1 MPVWKKAGGTIMANT
16 AALKDYIE
24 KDIAHVLIDLRD
36 APALEKGFIK
46 GAVSIPGKDLESAKE
61 QFPADKSAPI
71 ILYSDKADTAA
82 FTVVSGWGYKN
93 AAILGGGIDSWTKD
107 GGKLQKGKLIKSI
120 SYVPK
125 PRPGE
130 ISIDDFKAAAEKA
143 GGDRIIL
150 DVRDR
155 DETMNGM
162 IRGAVN
168 IPAGD
173 ITTRLKELPKNRE
186 IITHCVTGLRAE
198 SAYDDLKAAGY
209 KVRFLNAIIQIDNDG
224 KYEITKK

>member
-16 AALKDYIE
+16 TALKEYME

-36 APALEKGFIK
+36 AGALEKGFVK

-61 QFPADKSAPI
+61 RFPADKSAPI
-71 ILYSDKADTAA
+71 ILYSDTEDVSA
-82 FTVVSGWGYKN
+82 FRIVSGWGYKN
-93 AAILGGGIDSWTKD
+93 AAVLAGGSEAWTRD
-107 GGKLQKGKLIKSI
+107 GGKLGKGKLPTAI

-130 ISIDDFKAAAEKA
+130 ISIEDFKAAAEKP
-143 GGDRIIL
+143 GKNRIIL
-150 DVRDR
+150 DVRDK

-162 IRGAVN
+162 IAGAIN
-168 IPAGD
+168 MPAGD
-173 ITTRLKELPKNRE
+173 ITSRLKELPKNKE

-209 KVRFLNAIIQIDNDG
+209 KVKFLNAVIQIDQDG